1 MYPHTSYDE
10 QNGLAYVAL
19 SGKEIVKSI
28 ESDDELFVL
37 DLDQN
42 GGIVGIEVLSVPR
55 LQEHYTAFSRSRQ
68 EKLSPEMI
76 PACLLPFVYLIK
88 NRADAA
94 HR

>member
-19 SGKEIVKSI
+19 SGNEIAKSI

-42 GGIVGIEVLSVPR
+42 GEIVGIEVLSVPR
-55 LQEHYTAFSRSRQ
+55 LQENYI
-68 EKLSPEMI
+68 SPFFQLHALNASSI
-76 PACLLPFVYLIK
+76 SC
-88 NRADAA
+88 R
-94 HR
+94 R